1 MTVSN
6 DTPQRVTLVAVDIAK
21 NSHDVLIES
30 PARGR
35 RRRLRLAN
43 KLEDFEQLAGYLRSL
58 RSAVLI
64 GFEATGNYHR
74 PLAYF
79 LHRQG
84 FELRLIPTLALAR
97 TREAM
102 HNSWDK
108 NDPKDAQVIL
118 HLLKTGLAQTWH
130 DPMVKGINDLQELSK
145 THFQVTLARVRVWH
159 TLRNHYFA
167 LYFPEIDRFIRS
179 DHSVWLVQLLAS
191 FPTPASITALS
202 EGEFQTQAWN
212 LVGRKV
218 SKRALLAE
226 IYAAAKRSIGV
237 PVPLDSAAVAMFR
250 VVLGEY
256 LDLHRLRGHIAE
268 RAAIVLGDNPDSR
281 RLMTVPGIG
290 PANALTILA
299 EAGDLRR
306 FRHHRQFLNFC
317 GLNLSTLQSGKSR
330 SQSHISKYGN
340 ARLRTALWLAAQTA
354 IRMRENSFRRKFDN
368 YVRGNPLDTDL
379 RRKAY
384 TAIAA
389 KLARVIFGLIKS
401 GADYRPFFEHKFQVE
416 EPSRASAVGATST
429 P

>member
-1 MTVSN
+1 MTESH
-6 DTPQRVTLVAVDIAK
+6 DTPQRLTLVAIDIAK
-21 NSHDVLIES
+21 DHHDVLIE
-30 PARGR
+30 PPPPGR

-43 KLEDFEQLAGYLRSL
+43 NRWDFEHLASFLRGLNS
-58 RSAVLI
+58 SVLI
-64 GFEATGNYHR
+64 GFEATSNYHR
-74 PLAYF
+74 PLVYF
-79 LHRQG
+79 LHSQG

-108 NDPKDAQVIL
+108 SDPKDAQVIL

-130 DPMVKGINDLQELSK
+130 DPTVNGINDVQELSK

-159 TLRNHYFA
+159 TLRNHYFS

-179 DHSVWLVQLLAS
+179 NHGVWLIQLLAS
-191 FPTPASITALS
+191 FPTPASIAALS
-202 EGEFQTQAWN
+202 EGEFQLRAWN

-218 SKRALLAE
+218 SKKALLAE
-226 IYAAAKRSIGV
+226 IYAAAQQSIGV
-237 PVPLDSAAVAMFR
+237 PVALDSAAITMFR
-250 VVLGEY
+250 LVLEQY
-256 LDLHRLRGHIAE
+256 LALNRLRDRIAE
-268 RAAIVLGDNPDSR
+268 QAAILLGDNPDSR

-306 FRHHRQFLNFC
+306 FRHHRQFLSFC

-330 SQSHISKYGN
+330 GQSRISKYGN
-340 ARLRTALWLAAQTA
+340 ARLRTALWMAAQTA
-354 IRMRENSFRRKFDN
+354 VRMRENSFRRKFDH
-368 YVRGNPLDTDL
+368 YVRRNPLDADV

-389 KLARVIFGLIKS
+389 KLARVIFGLIKNRT
-401 GADYRPFFEHKFQVE
+401 DYRPFFEHEFQVE
-416 EPSRASAVGATST
+416 EPSRARAVGATLT

>member
-1 MTVSN
+1 MTDN
-6 DTPQRVTLVAVDIAK
+6 DDTPQRVTLVAVDIAK
-21 NSHDVLIES
+21 NYHDVLIET
-30 PARGR
+30 PTRGR

-43 KLEDFEQLAGYLRSL
+43 NLEDFEQLAGYLRSL
-58 RSAVLI
+58 KSTVLI

-118 HLLKTGLAQTWH
+118 HLLKIGLAQTWH
-130 DPMVKGINDLQELSK
+130 DPLVKGINDIQELSK

-202 EGEFQTQAWN
+202 EEEFRTRTWI

-218 SKRALLAE
+218 SKRALLGE
-226 IYAAAKRSIGV
+226 IYAAAKRLIGV
-237 PVPLDSAAVAMFR
+237 PVPLNSAAVAMFR
-250 VVLGEY
+250 LVLGEY
-256 LDLHRLRGHIAE
+256 LDLHRLREHIAE
-268 RAAIVLGDNPDSR
+268 QAAMVLGDNPDSR

-330 SQSHISKYGN
+330 GQSHISKYGN
-340 ARLRTALWLAAQTA
+340 ARLRTALWMAAQTA

-368 YVRGNPLDTDL
+368 YVRVNPLDADL

-384 TAIAA
+384 IAIAA